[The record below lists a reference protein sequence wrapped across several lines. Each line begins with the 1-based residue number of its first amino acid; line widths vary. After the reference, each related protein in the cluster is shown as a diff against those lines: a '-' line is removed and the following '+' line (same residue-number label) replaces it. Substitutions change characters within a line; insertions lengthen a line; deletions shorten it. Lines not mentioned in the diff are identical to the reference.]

1 MKMSG
6 YRTMNLIKQSK
17 IMALTYILPVPEN
30 PLIILH
36 YSSRTKPITMPD
48 ALRRLMNHPSSIHTI
63 HNYKTVHRLHQNQI
77 HDYIHWYN
85 WDRTY
90 IHNRPEDMPSS

>member
-1 MKMSG
+1 
-6 YRTMNLIKQSK
+6 
-17 IMALTYILPVPEN
+17 
-30 PLIILH
+30 
-36 YSSRTKPITMPD
+36 
-48 ALRRLMNHPSSIHTI
+48 MNHPSSIHTI